1 MEARLLRKTQPA
13 SPQRA
18 PSPKLTPAE
27 ADAAAAARWLSMV
40 RRGSYKAVS
49 DGIRQ
54 GWAPINSAD
63 EAGFTALMRCC
74 VSGQMLELVL
84 DGKGCDVNHTAAP
97 DGSTPLL
104 LAARHRSVRTVH
116 TLLSRGARLTRD
128 TKGASVLHKAA
139 ANPNPAVAQLLL
151 EASADPCARDS
162 EGRCPLGAALLN
174 GNEPVALLLMRW
186 QQARAARPALHAMS
200 FPYAAARGTVR
211 HQGGGK
217 ASAGGGGGGGEGGGG
232 CLLFFGGFNG
242 STFCNDTWHAADG
255 GKELVKLGSTGE
267 QPQKRFAHACAVLGS
282 TLFVFGGSAKAGEV
296 ADLCVADASA
306 VLGASAVAIS

>member
-1 MEARLLRKTQPA
+1 MSVDPADGWGRVMEARLLRKTQPA

-128 TKGASVLHKAA
+128 TKGASVLHKVCARTARRTRAARTPHARRRVVGCGDHVRLVLRPPTRARQAA

-200 FPYAAARGTVR
+200 FPYAAARGT
-211 HQGGGK
+211 
-217 ASAGGGGGGGEGGGG
+217 
-232 CLLFFGGFNG
+232 
-242 STFCNDTWHAADG
+242 
-255 GKELVKLGSTGE
+255 
-267 QPQKRFAHACAVLGS
+267 
-282 TLFVFGGSAKAGEV
+282 
-296 ADLCVADASA
+296 
-306 VLGASAVAIS
+306 